1 MPIYS
6 PNFEYIREL
15 IGNRSGNAFNTD
27 KEYLIESR
35 LDSIARQEGFA
46 SVHEMITQLRTQRW
60 NNQLHQKVVEAM
72 LTTET
77 SFFRDIPFFEALR
90 KSVLPSLLE
99 KRSTEKK
106 LNLWCAACSSGQEP
120 YSIAILLREHFPTL
134 ANWTLT
140 LTASDLSTEML
151 ARAQEGRYS
160 QFEVSRGLPTA
171 LLTKYYHQQGAKWQ
185 IKEEIRRMVEFRQ
198 INLIETWP
206 SLPNI
211 DIIFMRNVL
220 IYFDTKTR
228 KTILG
233 KVRRSLKPDGYLFLG
248 SAETTTNLDDR
259 FEKFQIDKTMVYR
272 LRNE

>member
-15 IGNRSGNAFNTD
+15 ICNRSGNAFNMD

-46 SVHEMITQLRTQRW
+46 SVHEMITKLRTQPW
-60 NNQLHQKVVEAM
+60 NNQLHPKVVEAM

-90 KSVLPSLLE
+90 KSVLPNLLE

-120 YSIAILLREHFPTL
+120 YSIAILLREHFPAL
-134 ANWTLT
+134 ASWTLT
-140 LTASDLSTEML
+140 LIASDLSTEML

-171 LLTKYYHQQGAKWQ
+171 LLIKYYHQQGATWQ

-198 INLIETWP
+198 INLIAAWS
-206 SLPNI
+206 SLPNM

-228 KTILG
+228 KAILG
-233 KVRRSLKPDGYLFLG
+233 KVRRSLKLDGYLFLG
-248 SAETTTNLDDR
+248 SAETTTNLDDI
-259 FEKFQIDKTMVYR
+259 FENIQIDKTMVYR

>member
-1 MPIYS
+1 
-6 PNFEYIREL
+6 
-15 IGNRSGNAFNTD
+15 
-27 KEYLIESR
+27 
-35 LDSIARQEGFA
+35 
-46 SVHEMITQLRTQRW
+46 
-60 NNQLHQKVVEAM
+60 M

-90 KSVLPSLLE
+90 KSVLPNLLE

-134 ANWTLT
+134 ASWTLT
-140 LTASDLSTEML
+140 FIASDLSTEML

-171 LLTKYYHQQGAKWQ
+171 LLIKYYQQQGPTWQ

-198 INLIETWP
+198 INLIAAWS
-206 SLPNI
+206 SLPDM

-228 KTILG
+228 KAILG

-248 SAETTTNLDDR
+248 SAETTTNLDDT
-259 FEKFQIDKTMVYR
+259 FENIQIDKTMVYR